1 MKRLIVLL
9 VVLSVLATPLTV
21 LAQEPGSGGPII
33 EGNGGTSVGSLND
46 IRCAGTDC
54 RNVTRWL
61 YPGLIG
67 TDPELASVAPGKR
80 DGILATDWTVSDDG
94 TVYTFTLRDDMVW
107 TDGEPITGWDFQFTA
122 YGHMAADL
130 TESAYAYVVADISDI
145 AVSDDGYT
153 LTVTFETASCQNL
166 NNIGGFLI
174 MPSHAFGWEPGMGQD
189 FDWASLVDHEFDTA
203 PAVAG
208 GIFKFQSM
216 DSERVVLTTNETWAD
231 GPVIPEGYLYV
242 TVPDQTVLAERFIAG
257 ELNVADNPQNAKR
270 PEIRANAD
278 LQSYD
283 YPGNSW
289 DYLALNLANPDNP
302 QDGVELDADGN
313 VVYDENDLPV
323 IAPPQDPN
331 PLFADV
337 RVRRA
342 IQMAINMDEIME
354 KAVLGEGTVMAAN
367 ELPTS
372 WALNPNLPPIV
383 YDPEGAKALLAEAG
397 WTPGDDGILVNADGL
412 RFSFELLTNEGNTR
426 RGQIG
431 ELVQQQLAQIGI
443 EVDFVAIDFN
453 QLLDIMDAQSYDAY
467 ILGWRNS
474 YPVDPDQTGIF
485 TSDADVVGSGFNNM
499 SYINPE
505 IDKLMKEAMNVPGC
519 AAEDRAP
526 IYWKIQE
533 ILQRDQAYIW
543 LFAQGGFY
551 AANKSVEGFGPYPN
565 EMYWNADTWRITQ

>member
-33 EGNGGTSVGSLND
+33 EANGGTSVGSLND
-46 IRCAGTDC
+46 IRCSGTDC

-61 YPGLIG
+61 YPGLVG
-67 TDPELASVAPGKR
+67 VDPELGAIAPGKW
-80 DGILATDWTVSDDG
+80 DGVLSTGWTVSDDG

-107 TDGEPITGWDFQFTA
+107 SDGEPITGWDFQFTYYA
-122 YGHMAADL
+122 HMAADI

-145 AVSDDGYT
+145 AVSEDGYT
-153 LTVTFETASCQNL
+153 VTVTFDTASCQNL
-166 NNIGGFLI
+166 NNAGLLI
-174 MPSHAFGWEPGMGQD
+174 VPAHAFGWEPGMGKD
-189 FDWASLVDHEFDTA
+189 FDWESLVDNQFDTA
-203 PAVAG
+203 PTVSG
-208 GIFKFQSM
+208 SVFTFQSM
-216 DSERVVLTTNETWAD
+216 DSERVVLTANETYVD

-242 TVPDQTVLAERFIAG
+242 TIPDQTVAAERFIAG
-257 ELNVADNPQNAKR
+257 ELNIADNPQQAKR
-270 PEIRANAD
+270 AEIRANAN
-278 LQSYD
+278 LQYYE
-283 YPGNSW
+283 YPGNAW
-289 DYLALNLANPDNP
+289 DYLSLNLANPDNP
-302 QDGVELDADGN
+302 QDGIELDADGN
-313 VVYDENDLPV
+313 VIYDENDLPIIV
-323 IAPPQDPN
+323 PQEPN
-331 PLFADV
+331 PLFSDV

-372 WALNPNLPPIV
+372 WALNPNLPPIA
-383 YDPEGAKALLAEAG
+383 YDPEGAKALLADAG

-431 ELVQQQLAQIGI
+431 ELVQQQLAQVGI

-453 QLLDIMDAQSYDAY
+453 QLLDIMYAQTYDAY
-467 ILGWRNS
+467 ILGFRNS

-485 TSDADVVGSGFNNM
+485 TSDADVVGSGFNTG
-499 SYINPE
+499 SYTNPE
-505 IDKLMKEAMNVPGC
+505 IDKLMKDAMNVPGC

-526 IYWKIQE
+526 YYWKIQE

-543 LFAQGGFY
+543 LFATNGFY
-551 AANKSVEGFGPYPN
+551 AANGSVEGFAPYPN
-565 EMYWNADTWRITQ
+565 NWTWNADTWRIAQ